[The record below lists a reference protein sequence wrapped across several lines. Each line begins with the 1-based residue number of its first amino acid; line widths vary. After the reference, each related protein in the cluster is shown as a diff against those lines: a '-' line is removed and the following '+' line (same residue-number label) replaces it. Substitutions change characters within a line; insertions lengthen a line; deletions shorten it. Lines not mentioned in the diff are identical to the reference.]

1 MIVLTRIGKYYP
13 ANNDV
18 PHPTTTMPT
27 RSGQEES
34 PRARI
39 AAGRPRH
46 SISGAAR
53 GSLHAPTQ
61 HKSATHIDKSTLTL
75 GEPKRRRDKAPWWQ
89 DLDINAL
96 AIAKGLW
103 EQSHTSKSSMQ
114 EPVNDLD
121 VRKANFG
128 EPS

>member
-1 MIVLTRIGKYYP
+1 VLALPRGARVILSRVRLGAHCIRRPSTSP
-13 ANNDV
+13 Q
-18 PHPTTTMPT
+18 PT
-27 RSGQEES
+27 SIK
-34 PRARI
+34 ARF
-39 AAGRPRH
+39 
-46 SISGAAR
+46 S
-53 GSLHAPTQ
+53 
-61 HKSATHIDKSTLTL
+61 L